1 MTTKSTSIRWVIVVV
16 LGCLLGLVF
25 SFVGTLFFHPRP
37 VTPDA
42 RSLSSGQKSPLPAK
56 LSEDGVRKE
65 VIGVIESQLAAFR
78 KDDYPKAYH
87 YAASN
92 IRDSLSLP
100 VFERMVRRAY
110 PVIAQSSGAD
120 FGVIVDN
127 GNEAVVDVLIADGSG
142 RATQYQYFLT
152 RELTGWKIS
161 GVARKSAVGML
172 I

>member
-1 MTTKSTSIRWVIVVV
+1 MNTQSTSIRWLTVVV

-25 SFVGTLFFHPRP
+25 SFTGTLFYHPKP
-37 VTPDA
+37 PSPDA
-42 RSLSSGQKSPLPAK
+42 LSVSDGRRPSVPAK

-65 VIGVIESQLAAFR
+65 LIGVIQSQLAAFR

-110 PVIAQSSGAD
+110 PVIAQSSGAQ

-127 GNEAVVDVLIADGSG
+127 GDEAVVDVLIEGGPG
-142 RATQYQYFLT
+142 REAQYQYFLT

-161 GVARKSAVGML
+161 GVARKPAAGLL